1 MDTNSDLASQFA
13 KLQPP
18 LQDPALLEALASVEH
33 ERWAH
38 WQRYMHE
45 QCVPGQ
51 EAGTLVIPA
60 ELVTRWARQ
69 FRTPYEELPEDERT
83 SDKEQVLEYL
93 KTINAHLD
101 LG

>member
-18 LQDPALLEALASVEH
+18 LGDPALVEALASVEH
-33 ERWAH
+33 ARWAH

-45 QCVPGQ
+45 QCTPG
-51 EAGTLVIPA
+51 EEPGTLVIPA

-69 FRTPYEELPEDERT
+69 FRTPYQELPEDERA
-83 SDKEQVLEYL
+83 SDREQVLEYL
-93 KTINAHLD
+93 KTIDSLLD